1 MLCVFGTTG
10 CLVFALIA
18 FEFGSESLR
27 ISETIVM
34 MYMMYMMYIYMMY
47 TMYMMYYDIL
57 FSWGFTPAI

>member
-34 MYMMYMMYIYMMY
+34 MYMMYIYDV
-47 TMYMMYYDIL
+47 YDVYDVL
-57 FSWGFTPAI
+57 

>member
-1 MLCVFGTTG
+1 MLCVFGTRG

-34 MYMMYMMYIYMMY
+34 MYMMYMMYIYDV
-47 TMYMMYYDIL
+47 YDVYDVL
-57 FSWGFTPAI
+57 